1 MTNYYK
7 YLPLST
13 DDEKWGLSVLNAGCV
28 RTEPL
33 SAYPVINH
41 PSDYYFNWTTG
52 RILDEYQLIYITKG
66 EGYFE
71 SDCCKFQK
79 VKAGTVLF
87 LFPGER
93 HRYKPA
99 DETGWDEYWIG
110 LKGDIIDKL
119 ISNAIFKPDNAC
131 LYVGFNEQV
140 LTLFDSII
148 EKTKTETTGYQPSI
162 SGAAFYLL
170 GTLHTILKQQSVDHE
185 DRETLVNKARMLFR
199 SNIDK
204 AFSPEQAAEEL
215 QVGYSWFR
223 KVFKSYTGLSPGQYC
238 IQLKIDKA
246 KAMLT
251 DANLSIKEIAYTLK
265 FESSFYFS
273 KLFKEKTGMTPT
285 AYRQRALGM
294 PVGQS

>member
-7 YLPLST
+7 YLPLSIE
-13 DDEKWGLSVLNAGCV
+13 DEKWGLSVLNAGCV
-28 RTEPL
+28 RTEP
-33 SAYPVINH
+33 SGIYPVINH
-41 PSDYYFNWTTG
+41 PSNYYFNWTTG

-66 EGYFE
+66 EGFFE
-71 SDCCKFQK
+71 SDNCKFQK
-79 VKAGTVLF
+79 VKAGTVLI

-99 DETGWDEYWIG
+99 EETGWDEYWIG
-110 LKGDIIDKL
+110 IKGEIIDNLVK
-119 ISNAIFKPDNAC
+119 NGFFKPESAC
-131 LYVGFNEQV
+131 LYIGFNEQV
-140 LTLFDSII
+140 LTIFDSII
-148 EKTKTETTGYQPSI
+148 EKTKTEATGYQPSI
-162 SGAAFYLL
+162 SGAAFYLM
-170 GTLHTILKQQSVDHE
+170 GSLHTILKQQSIDHE

-251 DANLSIKEIAYTLK
+251 DANLSVKEIAYTLK

-294 PVGQS
+294 QVS